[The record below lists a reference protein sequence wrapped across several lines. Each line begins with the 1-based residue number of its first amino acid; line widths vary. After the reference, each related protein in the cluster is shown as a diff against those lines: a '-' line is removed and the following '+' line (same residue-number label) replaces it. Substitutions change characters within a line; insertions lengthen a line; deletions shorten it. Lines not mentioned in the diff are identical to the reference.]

1 MIPFTSNKRNK
12 RTIHLPMKKLLPFF
26 LLLSI
31 LFSCEEPEVIIQ
43 EVEVPREVDFEEL
56 AFSRGVFQRFFTME
70 RVGESILALG
80 ENRIARINPDGNH
93 DNCVFFWKDANK
105 EPISEDFYLNSTE
118 TALQFWSSKSG
129 SICSDQLRTNLRND
143 SIDVDVNPNPLS
155 QLQFL
160 ENYALISGNH
170 VLYPYSTGAENQLNL
185 ALIEMDF
192 SENSGTFAR
201 VFPGEIEKIA
211 FPGVSIFDYT
221 FLQWSLD
228 DGFIFSIGGID
239 PSAYGTYKINTDGTY
254 QKIFDQ
260 LFIRV
265 FSYQNRLYAMY
276 DNFNQSYILESQ
288 DGGLSWTQRFAGEG
302 IALAATT
309 FYELDGELIG
319 HWNGQLVLVEEF
331 SNDLFKTVE
340 LNPRELENDYITSIN
355 KLGDKVYISTLSGLF
370 SRDWEEFLAD
380 KK

>member
-1 MIPFTSNKRNK
+1 
-12 RTIHLPMKKLLPFF
+12 MKHFLA
-26 LLLSI
+26 LLLLIPI
-31 LFSCEEPEVIIQ
+31 LFACEEPEVIIQ

-56 AFSRGVFQRFFTME
+56 DFSRGVFQRFFTME
-70 RVGESILALG
+70 KVGESILALG
-80 ENRIARINPDGNH
+80 ENRIARINIDGNH
-93 DNCVFFWKDANK
+93 DNCVFFWNDANK
-105 EPISEDFYLNSTE
+105 EPISEEFYLNSTE

-143 SIDVDVNPNPLS
+143 SIDTEVNPNPLS
-155 QLQFL
+155 QLRFL

-170 VLYPYSTGAENQLNL
+170 VLYPYSTGPEMQLKL
-185 ALIEMDF
+185 ALIEMDLT
-192 SENSGTFAR
+192 ENRGTFAR
-201 VFPGEIEKIA
+201 VFAGDVQKIA
-211 FPGVSIFDYT
+211 FPGVSIIDYT

-239 PSAYGTYKINTDGTY
+239 PNAYGTYKINTDGSS
-254 QKIFDQ
+254 QKIFDR

-265 FSYQNRLYAMY
+265 FTYQGRLYAMY
-276 DNFNQSYILESQ
+276 DYFNQSYIMESQ
-288 DGGLSWTQRFAGEG
+288 DGGVSWTQRFVADG

-319 HWNGQLVLVEEF
+319 HWNGQLVLVEKF
-331 SNDLFKTVE
+331 TNDLFKTVE
-340 LNPRELENDYITSIN
+340 LNPRELENDYITSIS

>member
-1 MIPFTSNKRNK
+1 MHET
-12 RTIHLPMKKLLPFF
+12 MKNFLILFLLLPF
-26 LLLSI
+26 
-31 LFSCEEPEVIIQ
+31 LFSCREPEVIIQ
-43 EVEVPREVDFEEL
+43 EVEVAREVDFEEL
-56 AFSRGVFQRFFTME
+56 EFSRGVFQRYFNME

-80 ENRIARINPDGNH
+80 ENRIARINADGNH

-143 SIDVDVNPNPLS
+143 SIDTDVNRNPLT
-155 QLQFL
+155 QLNFL
-160 ENYALISGNH
+160 ESYALISGNH
-170 VLYPYSTGAENQLNL
+170 VLYPYSTGPEMQLNL
-185 ALIEMDF
+185 ALIEMNL

-201 VFPGEIEKIA
+201 VFPGDIQKLA
-211 FPGVSIFDYT
+211 FPSVSIFDYT

-228 DGFIFSIGGID
+228 DGFIFSIGGND
-239 PSAYGTYKINTDGTY
+239 PNAYGTYKIHTDGTY
-254 QKIFDQ
+254 QKIFDR
-260 LFIRV
+260 LFVRV
-265 FSYQNRLYAMY
+265 FTYQNRLYAMY
-276 DNFNQSYILESQ
+276 DYFNQSYIMESQ
-288 DGGLSWTQRFAGEG
+288 DGGLSWTQRFVADG

-309 FYELDGELIG
+309 FYELDGELFG

-331 SNDLFKTVE
+331 SENLFQTVE
-340 LNPRELENDYITSIN
+340 LEPRELENDYITSIS